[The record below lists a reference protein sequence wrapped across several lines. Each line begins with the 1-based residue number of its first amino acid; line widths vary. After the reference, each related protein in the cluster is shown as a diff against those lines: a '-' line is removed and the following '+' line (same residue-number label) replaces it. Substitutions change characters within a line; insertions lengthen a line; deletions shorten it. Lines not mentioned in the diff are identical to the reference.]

1 MAKTAK
7 VLFIDGSAVLKVITL
22 SPNVSK
28 LISALSKIGIKSIS
42 SYLVQTQKHYVFHT
56 KLYEEDGTGVS
67 QCRAIAALDIVSR
80 ELYLQ

>member
-7 VLFIDGSAVLKVITL
+7 VLLVENSTVLKVISL
-22 SPNVSK
+22 SLDIPK
-28 LISALSKIGIKSIS
+28 LILALSNIGIKSIS
-42 SYLVQTQKHYVFHT
+42 SYLVQTQKHCIFHT

-80 ELYLQ
+80 ELYLT